1 MIINKNKEEN
11 DMSKTKV
18 FNYVCAGLTLIL
30 LVLQFTPF
38 WNYNGQ
44 TASIN
49 GFVWLNPQ
57 GPEINSW
64 FASQLGAAVN
74 VNSVVI
80 TSVLVLLLGAAGV
93 VLCIMK
99 SDIGLMALLPA
110 AASLSGIYAFALK
123 PVFRLGSTWIIQL
136 VLCIAILAVAIFTV
150 VNSLKKEQ

>member
-1 MIINKNKEEN
+1 
-11 DMSKTKV
+11 MSKTKV

-57 GPEINSW
+57 GTEINSW

-93 VLCIMK
+93 VLCVMK

>member
-1 MIINKNKEEN
+1 
-11 DMSKTKV
+11 MSKTKV

-49 GFVWLNPQ
+49 GYVWLNPQ
-57 GPEINSW
+57 DTEIAGW
-64 FASQLGAAVN
+64 FTSQLGATVN

-110 AASLSGIYAFALK
+110 AAGLSGIYAFALK

>member
-1 MIINKNKEEN
+1 
-11 DMSKTKV
+11 MSKTKL
-18 FNYVCAGLTLIL
+18 FNYVCALLTLVL

-57 GPEINSW
+57 GAEINNW
-64 FASQLGAAVN
+64 FTSQLGTAVN

-80 TSVLVLLLGAAGV
+80 TSVLVLLLGVAGV
-93 VLCIMK
+93 VLCVMK

-110 AASLSGIYAFALK
+110 ASALSGIYAFALK
-123 PVFRLGSTWIIQL
+123 PVFRLGSTWIVQL
-136 VLCIAILAVAIFTV
+136 VLCIAILAMAIITV
-150 VNSLKKEQ
+150 IVGNKENIGGK